1 MKPSGRAGLLVGL
14 SLVWGT
20 ALAGPLGV
28 QALALPAAAAALL
41 LIPGYLLDRILA
53 GPISHPLEVPA
64 RALTLSVAM
73 IGLAGPFAVLGSLS
87 IKAIVAFTFA
97 ASVLLVLLQP
107 SLRPAGR
114 LADKQSRLAPS
125 AIVAV
130 VAIALLAAL
139 MAAGGENIARDRM
152 WYMAYLGALAERTP
166 LDWSEPFFANGLVV
180 PRFAHNAWLLSLA
193 SVKALAGA
201 SGPAVFQTMAPV
213 LLAPLCASAA
223 FFLSRAVFTSTPS
236 ACVATLTSMAVLLA
250 TRYPFFSPDRYPL
263 FGRLAE
269 DKTTALLIFAP
280 VALAMAIERIKNGRL
295 RESRMAWAAL
305 GLALTAV
312 ALSHALVYML
322 VLVTLF
328 AFAVWVVT
336 WGKESLTAAARPLA
350 TVLAVAI
357 LVGTVPAWLG
367 FETRD
372 DMALRTGVATT
383 VSPTAPDPDSTHPV
397 LRSHLRMKRLRALP
411 AGGPVVNPRL
421 LADPLLILSLL
432 ALALALAERRRLW
445 AGFLLAS
452 SLPFLALAFLPWLA
466 PAFGRLVLPWMAYR
480 ALWAIPFGLLLG
492 ALLLEAPAR
501 LAPFKGRTLGPTL
514 LLALLVVGLTVTST
528 PWHRL
533 SSVDREA
540 GKLRPDTETMAL
552 LEEVAKL
559 PPSSVL
565 AAASGLAELIP
576 AYSQRSVLAFS
587 DRGTVVFSRGRRQAQ
602 RRMEANAIIIGLAG
616 GSRRLRNAAVGRYRV
631 THSVLESQPCDRR
644 SATIYDNGRFKLC
657 AERSRPKTGIRPSR
671 STAAAS
677 TVGQGPLLA
686 SVGGRLLCRPEPDG
700 QAGSEMFRWR
710 RGQRWSGRAVAVDCS
725 VSFDQPQPAAFLRV
739 VANLPRAREALVY
752 RVAVTTENGT
762 VLSRQGLIDF
772 TGNPNA
778 TLRLPGHWLRR
789 IELRLVPAY
798 LPYLNLK
805 ALEVR
810 GREAGG

>member
-1 MKPSGRAGLLVGL
+1 MKPGGRAGLLVGL
-14 SLVWGT
+14 ALVWGT
-20 ALAGPLGV
+20 AMAGPLGL

-41 LIPGYLLDRILA
+41 LLPGYLLDRILG
-53 GPISHPLEVPA
+53 GPSSHPLEIPA

-73 IGLAGPFAVLGSLS
+73 IGLAGPLAVSWSLS
-87 IKAIVAFTFA
+87 IKAIVALMLA
-97 ASVLLVLLQP
+97 ASVLLALLQP
-107 SLRPAGR
+107 SLRPTSR
-114 LADKQSRLAPS
+114 PADKQSRLAVG
-125 AIVAV
+125 AVVAV
-130 VAIALLAAL
+130 VAVALLAAL

-280 VALAMAIERIKNGRL
+280 VALAMAIERIKNGR
-295 RESRMAWAAL
+295 RESPMAWAAL
-305 GLALTAV
+305 GLALAAV

-350 TVLAVAI
+350 AVVTIAI

-383 VSPTAPDPDSTHPV
+383 VSPTAPGPDSTHPV
-397 LRSHLRMKRLRALP
+397 LRSHLRMKRLLALP

-514 LLALLVVGLTVTST
+514 LLALLVVGLAAGST

-540 GKLRPDTETMAL
+540 GKLRPDTETLAL

-559 PPSSVL
+559 PPTAIL

-631 THSVLESQPCDRR
+631 THSVLEDQPCDRR
-644 SATIYDNGRFKLC
+644 SATLYDDGRFRLC

-686 SVGGRLLCRPEPDG
+686 SLGGRLLCRPQPERP
-700 QAGSEMFRWR
+700 AGSAMFRWR

-725 VSFDQPQPAAFLRV
+725 VSFDTPQPAAFLRV

-762 VLSRQGLIDF
+762 LLSRQGLIDF

-789 IELRLVPAY
+789 IDLRLVPAY

-810 GREAGG
+810 GR